1 MDWEEVKVGLE
12 EAVKGFGGMRG
23 LSGTVVLVKSLE
35 GSDGGLKEDRLIW
48 RLGVSPPPSRGWASI
63 STWSFSLN
71 EKKTVSS
78 IVVWNFWL
86 RKSRDF
92 SLYILKTKT

>member
-1 MDWEEVKVGLE
+1 M
-12 EAVKGFGGMRG
+12 KGFGGIMG

-35 GSDGGLKEDRLIW
+35 GSDGGLNEDRLIW
-48 RLGVSPPPSRGWASI
+48 RLGVSPPPSRGWTST

-71 EKKTVSS
+71 KKTVSS

-92 SLYILKTKT
+92 SLNILITKT